1 MADHKK
7 TVYAPSARSKCDA
20 DLELPNDP
28 NSSRYCCQDCGGI
41 FVRATV
47 IGTIRSIPDFNT
59 LRRLTTFSTNCQQA
73 AEKHLIK
80 LGNGRNVNG

>member
-20 DLELPNDP
+20 DLELPNDQ

-41 FVRATV
+41 FVRATF
-47 IGTIRSIPDFNT
+47 IGTIRPIPDFNT
-59 LRRLTTFSTNCQQA
+59 VRRLTSFCANRQQA
-73 AEKHLIK
+73 AEKHVIK
-80 LGNGRNVNG
+80 LGNGRNVYG